1 MTIKCIF
8 NGVVICSIV
17 FVVIPS
23 ILAKF
28 GIADGL
34 FDYIPFEAVTEVL
47 NYICAKTK
55 EERND

>member
-17 FVVIPS
+17 FIVVPS

-34 FDYIPFEAVTEVL
+34 FDDTLFEAITEVL
-47 NYICAKTK
+47 NYICEK
-55 EERND
+55 N